1 MGPHV
6 VAFLTSWPLLL
17 AYGAIQI
24 GFILRALLRP
34 NREPSSRMA
43 WLLVMIAVP
52 AFGILAYVLFGETNI
67 GNRRAARYRAMAEV
81 LRNPETPPN
90 PCGDFSLPSEEYLH
104 LFRTGESING
114 FGPVGGNSAA
124 LLADSEASIR
134 AIVADIDAASDHV
147 HVLFYIWLAD
157 HSGLAIV
164 EALIRAAAR
173 GVTVRAMADDIGSR
187 RIIRSEHW
195 RRMEGAGVRL
205 ARALPV
211 SNPVLHPIRG
221 RMDLRNHRK
230 IVVIDNR
237 ITYCGSQ
244 NCADAEFLPKKK
256 YGPWVDL
263 MLRFEGPIVRQ
274 NQWLFAE
281 DWMAHHEDDLRA
293 LIGPPSEEVRA
304 PGLTA
309 QVIGTGPTVRP
320 TAMPEVFEALM
331 HGARDELVLTTPYY
345 VPTESMQSA
354 LCSAARRKV
363 RTILV
368 LPKRND
374 SFVVAAASRSY
385 YHDLLAAG
393 VQIFEYPEGLLH
405 AKSLTLDGCIT
416 LVGSANLDRRS
427 FELNYEN
434 NILLEDAAVTA
445 DLRARQ
451 QSYIDV
457 SEPVTQADV
466 IGWGLWRRAYYNT
479 IAMMGPVL

>member
-1 MGPHV
+1 MGPHI

-43 WLLVMIAVP
+43 WLLVMMALP

-67 GNRRAARYRAMAEV
+67 GSRRAARYREMAEV
-81 LRNPETPPN
+81 LRNPDTPPN
-90 PCGDFSLPSEEYLH
+90 PCGDFTLPSAEYLH

-114 FGPVGGNSAA
+114 FGPVGGNRAE
-124 LLADSEASIR
+124 LLADSEAAIR
-134 AIVADIDAASDHV
+134 SIVADIDAAQDHV

-157 HSGLAIV
+157 RSGLAVV
-164 EALIRAAAR
+164 EALIRAAGR
-173 GVTVRAMADDIGSR
+173 GVIVRAMADDIGSR
-187 RIIRSEHW
+187 KMIRSEHW
-195 RRMEGAGVRL
+195 ARMKGAGVRL

-230 IVVIDNR
+230 IVVIDKR

-263 MLRFEGPIVRQ
+263 MLRFEGPVVRQ

-281 DWMAHHEDDLRA
+281 DWMAHHEDDLRD
-293 LIGPPSEEVRA
+293 LIGPPSSELRE
-304 PGLTA
+304 PGITA

-331 HGARDELVLTTPYY
+331 HGAREELVLTTPYY
-345 VPTESMQSA
+345 VPTEPMQSA
-354 LCSAARRKV
+354 LCSAARRGV

-368 LPKRND
+368 LPERND

-385 YHDLLAAG
+385 YVDLLKAG
-393 VQIFEYPEGLLH
+393 VQIYEYTEGLLH
-405 AKSLTLDGCIT
+405 AKSLTLDGRIA
-416 LVGSANLDRRS
+416 LIGSANLDRRS

-434 NILLEDAAVTA
+434 NILLEDRGVTA
-445 DLRARQ
+445 QLRARQ

-457 SEPVTQADV
+457 SDPVTAKDV
-466 IGWGLWRRAYYNT
+466 TDWGLWQRAYYNT